1 LIFLLTKA
9 ITEIFAKRTVTWL
22 LGLLLVSTASPL
34 GQAEGEKRKHWAF
47 QPIVN
52 PPIPTVPDRAWPSS
66 PLDHFILR
74 KLNEAGMDPSS
85 QASPRT
91 LIRRAYFDLIG
102 LPPTSAEVAA
112 FENEHAANP
121 QQTMTKLVDR
131 LLASPEYGERW
142 GRHWLDVAR
151 YADAKGYVDAGEPK
165 YPFAYTYRDYVV
177 RAFNEDL
184 PYDQFVREQIAADLL
199 GTKDSQSLAALGFL
213 TVGSRYNFFPHEII
227 DDRIDVV
234 TRGLLGLT
242 AACAR
247 CHDHKYDPILTED
260 YYSLYGIFASSREPS
275 PDQWPKL
282 TDQASGED
290 AEFQTKLK
298 ETSEKY
304 RALRAKLRQQTQHEL
319 RAWSGDYLRYI
330 VQSTPAHR
338 TQAQPV
344 IRTDRGVIREVA
356 AYASGG
362 VIRWRQ
368 FLEAKQPNDPVLGL
382 WRRLFDVKREEIPSR
397 FTAEVSAWKASGNAN
412 PLALAAFENE
422 TIESMADVADVYGE
436 LLEGIETDWQ
446 TKRKESPE
454 AAGFSD
460 ANREQLRQ
468 VLYAAESPATM
479 TVDESEDLY
488 TLDESTE
495 VRKHFAEIER
505 VFLEKWDAVVPR
517 PMAMADRAKPV
528 IQRVFLRGDSKR
540 LGQVA
545 KRHVPAIYA
554 GSRAREISNGSG
566 RLALAKGIAH
576 RDNPLTARVI
586 VNRVW
591 AWHFGQ
597 GFVVTP
603 SDFGVRSA
611 APSHPE
617 LLDYLATW
625 LVKNDWSIKKLNRLI
640 LLSSTWQQL
649 SVDRAKYRKA
659 DPENKW
665 LWRMNRRRLGFE
677 AMRDSMLSVA
687 GQLERRTGGR
697 PTEQRPDDSTNRRR
711 TMYSFVDREKLPDLF
726 RVFDFPCPD
735 ISAPSRS
742 QTTVPQQSLFL
753 LNSPFVIAQ
762 GEAAAQGLGQ
772 DSGGAEQGIRQLYR
786 QVLGR
791 EPAIDELAL
800 AKRYVVDRSQLKV
813 SSSGKSSSPNPWAEL
828 AQVLLLSNEFLFMD

>member
-1 LIFLLTKA
+1 M
-9 ITEIFAKRTVTWL
+9 
-22 LGLLLVSTASPL
+22 
-34 GQAEGEKRKHWAF
+34 
-47 QPIVN
+47 
-52 PPIPTVPDRAWPSS
+52 VPDRAWPSS

-74 KLNEAGMDPSS
+74 KLSEAGMDPSPK
-85 QASPRT
+85 ASPRT
-91 LIRRAYFDLIG
+91 LIRRVYFDLIG

-121 QQTMTKLVDR
+121 LQTMTKLVDR
-131 LLASPEYGERW
+131 LLASQEYGERW

-234 TRGLLGLT
+234 TRGFLGLT

-247 CHDHKYDPILTED
+247 CHDHKYDPILAED
-260 YYSLYGIFASSREPS
+260 YYSLYGIFASSRDPS

-290 AEFQTKLK
+290 AEFQTKLR

-304 RALRAKLRQQTQHEL
+304 RALRAKLRQQIQHEL

-338 TQAQPV
+338 TQAQPA
-344 IRTDRGVIREVA
+344 IRTERGVIREVA
-356 AYASGG
+356 AYAGGG

-368 FLEAKQPNDPVLGL
+368 FLAARRPNDPILGL
-382 WRRLFDVKREEIPSR
+382 WRRLFDLKSEEIPSR
-397 FTAEVSAWKASGNAN
+397 FTVELSAWKASGNAN
-412 PLALAAFENE
+412 PLVLAAFENKP
-422 TIESMADVADVYGE
+422 IESMADVADVYGQ
-436 LLEGIETDWQ
+436 LLEDIELAWQ
-446 TKRKESPE
+446 TKWKESPE
-454 AAGFSD
+454 TIGLAD
-460 ANREQLRQ
+460 TNREKLRQ

-505 VFLEKWDAVVPR
+505 VFLGKWDTVVPR
-517 PMAMADRAKPV
+517 PMAVTDRAKPV
-528 IQRVFLRGDSKR
+528 IQRVFLRGDSKQ
-540 LGQVA
+540 LGEVV

-554 GSRAREISNGSG
+554 GGQAREISSGSG
-566 RLALAKGIAH
+566 RLVLANGIVH
-576 RDNPLTARVI
+576 RENPLTARVI

-597 GFVVTP
+597 ALVITP
-603 SDFGVRSA
+603 SDFGIRSA

-625 LVKNDWSIKKLNRLI
+625 LVKNGWSIKKLNRLI

-649 SVDRAKYRKA
+649 SFDRPKYRET

-687 GQLERRTGGR
+687 GQLECRAGGR

-711 TMYSFVDREKLPDLF
+711 TMYLFVDREKLPDLF

-735 ISAPSRS
+735 ISAPGRSR
-742 QTTVPQQSLFL
+742 TTVPQQSLFL

-762 GEAAAQGLGQ
+762 AEATVRHL
-772 DSGGAEQGIRQLYR
+772 DRNNDEAEQGIWQLYR

-791 EPAIDELAL
+791 EPEIDELAL
-800 AKRYVVDRSQLKV
+800 AKRYVVDRAQPKV
-813 SSSGKSSSPNPWAEL
+813 SSSGKPPAANPWAEL
-828 AQVLLLSNEFLFMD
+828 AQALLLSNEFLFVD

>member
-1 LIFLLTKA
+1 MIGWQNRLGFVLI
-9 ITEIFAKRTVTWL
+9 IFGV
-22 LGLLLVSTASPL
+22 PF
-34 GQAEGEKRKHWAF
+34 GQAADDAAGHWAF
-47 QPIVN
+47 QPIAN
-52 PPIPTVPDRAWPSS
+52 PAIPSVQDRAWPSS
-66 PLDHFILR
+66 PVDHFILR
-74 KLNEAGMDPSS
+74 KLEANKLTPSPW
-85 QASPRT
+85 ADART
-91 LIRRAYFDLIG
+91 LLRRASLDLTG
-102 LPPTSAEVAA
+102 LPPTHDEVMSFEAEAA
-112 FENEHAANP
+112 TDLPGALARRVE
-121 QQTMTKLVDR
+121 R
-131 LLASPEYGERW
+131 LLASPAYGERW

-184 PYDQFVREQIAADLL
+184 PFDQFIVEQLAADLL
-199 GTKDSQSLAALGFL
+199 DTNDPQPLAALGFL
-213 TVGSRYNFFPHEII
+213 TVGSRYNFFAHEII

-242 AACAR
+242 AGCAR
-247 CHDHKYDPILTED
+247 CHDHKFDPIPTED
-260 YYSLYGIFASSREPS
+260 YYSLYGIFASSREPT
-275 PDQWPKL
+275 PDQWPRL
-282 TDQASGED
+282 TGKADGED

-298 ETSEKY
+298 ETADKY
-304 RALRAKLRQQTQHEL
+304 RALRAKLHKQIQHEL

-330 VQSTPAHR
+330 VQSSLTHR
-338 TQAQPV
+338 TESQPE
-344 IRTDRGVIREVA
+344 IRTERGLIREVA
-356 AYASGG
+356 AYSSGG
-362 VIRWRQ
+362 VIRWRK
-368 FLEAKQPNDPVLGL
+368 FLDAKRPDDPALGL
-382 WRRLFDVKREEIPSR
+382 WRRLFNLKREEIPSR
-397 FTAEVSAWKASGNAN
+397 FTAEMSDWKSRGKAN
-412 PLALAAFENE
+412 PLVLAAFKTK
-422 TIESMADVADVYGE
+422 TIKSMADVADVYGR

-446 TKRKESPE
+446 TKWKESPE
-454 AAGFSD
+454 AAGFAD

-505 VFLEKWDAVVPR
+505 VFLGAGDAAAPR
-517 PMAMADRAKPV
+517 PMAMADRVRPAV
-528 IQRVFLRGDSKR
+528 QRVFLRGDSQR

-545 KRHVPAIYA
+545 THHVPAIYA
-554 GSRAREISNGSG
+554 GGQARKINGGSG
-566 RLALAKGIAH
+566 RLALAKAIANPG
-576 RDNPLTARVI
+576 NPLTARVI

-591 AWHFGQ
+591 AWHFGR
-597 GFVVTP
+597 GLVATP

-611 APSHPE
+611 EPSHPG
-617 LLDYLATW
+617 LLDFLATW
-625 LVKNDWSIKKLNRLI
+625 FVQNNWSLKKLNRLI
-640 LLSSTWQQL
+640 VLSSTWQQA
-649 SVDRAKYRKA
+649 SIDRPTHRAA
-659 DPENKW
+659 DPLNRL

-762 GEAAAQGLGQ
+762 AEAAAQGLGQ

-813 SSSGKSSSPNPWAEL
+813 SSSGKSSAPNPWAEL
-828 AQVLLLSNEFLFMD
+828 AQALLLSNEFLFVD